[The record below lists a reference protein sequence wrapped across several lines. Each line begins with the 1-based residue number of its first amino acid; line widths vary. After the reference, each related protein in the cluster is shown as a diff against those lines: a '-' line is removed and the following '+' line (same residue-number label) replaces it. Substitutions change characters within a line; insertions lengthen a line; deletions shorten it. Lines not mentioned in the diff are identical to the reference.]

1 MLVVTHAGQPFC
13 LQQRSARDRV
23 SPSDFQEE
31 AGEDQDEKQT
41 LLLSPPFLATRGST
55 VRWEGQA
62 VLLTGYMAL
71 GKCGYLLCLSFFY
84 KMKGVGLHDH

>member
-1 MLVVTHAGQPFC
+1 MVTHAGQPSS
-13 LQQRSARDRV
+13 LQQRNARDRI

-41 LLLSPPFLATRGST
+41 LLLSPLFLATRGST
-55 VRWEGQA
+55 VMWEGQA
-62 VLLTGYMAL
+62 VLRTGCMAF
-71 GKCGYLLCLSFFY
+71 GKCGYLLCLSSFY

>member
-1 MLVVTHAGQPFC
+1 MVTHAGQPSC
-13 LQQRSARDRV
+13 LQQRSARDRI

-41 LLLSPPFLATRGST
+41 MLLSPPFLATGGST
-55 VRWEGQA
+55 VMREGQA
-62 VLLTGYMAL
+62 VLLTGCIAL
-71 GKCGYLLCLSFFY
+71 GKCGYLLCLSSFY